1 MTLPSTVADA
11 NAVST
16 VRRTDHLDGLR
27 GLAVT
32 AVVVFHCATSLAAI
46 PCGGYLGVPIFFL
59 LSGYLITF
67 RLWASRE
74 PASVSTYRRFVRR
87 LIQRLAPAHAVVVL
101 LATPTAILV
110 GMPTRDA
117 LLGGLAS
124 STQTMTLYLPLAA
137 SVSGPLDVTWTLSV
151 EWWFYLCWPILL
163 LGLKR
168 ARRTTITVRDLSAVL
183 ACFFYAGSLGLSG
196 PSFYYLPWS
205 NTAVLLTGAAVAMH
219 GQRRAAVPKERETR
233 LSNRVGDTSLALL
246 LLLLLAPSGMIGP
259 GYRWVILP
267 CTAGATAVLL
277 LRCAEEGAARRF
289 LSRPALRFL
298 GIRAYSIYL
307 WHFALLW
314 LLQASMGESHRVA
327 AVVVSLASLVPVVW
341 ISFQY
346 LEQPWLCSGSGSN
359 VIATSRLGRARR

>member
-1 MTLPSTVADA
+1 MTLPGSGADA
-11 NAVST
+11 NAVSSA
-16 VRRTDHLDGLR
+16 RRAEHLDGLR

-46 PCGGYLGVPIFFL
+46 PCGGYLGVPIFFM
-59 LSGYLITF
+59 LSGYLITS

-74 PASVSTYRRFVRR
+74 PASVSTYRRFVIRR
-87 LIQRLAPAHAVVVL
+87 IQRLAPAHAAVVL

-124 STQTMTLYLPLAA
+124 STQTMTFYLPLAA

-151 EWWFYLCWPILL
+151 EWWFYLCWPLLL

-168 ARRTTITVRDLSAVL
+168 ARRTTTTVRNLSAVL
-183 ACFFYAGSLGLSG
+183 AFVFYTCSLGLSG

-205 NTAVLLTGAAVAMH
+205 NTAVLLTGAAIAMH
-219 GQRRAAVPKERETR
+219 GQRRAALPKECVTR

-267 CTAGATAVLL
+267 CTAGATGLL
-277 LRCAEEGAARRF
+277 LLGCADEGAARRF

-307 WHFALLW
+307 WHFAVLW
-314 LLQASMGESHRVA
+314 ILQASLGESRGGA
-327 AVVVSLASLVPVVW
+327 AVVVSLASLVPIVW
-341 ISFQY
+341 MSFHY
-346 LEQPWLCSGSGSN
+346 LEQPWLRSGSGST
-359 VIATSRLGRARR
+359 VIATSRPGGARR

>member
-1 MTLPSTVADA
+1 MTLPGTLAVA
-11 NAVST
+11 NAVSS
-16 VRRTDHLDGLR
+16 VRRAEHLDGLR

-32 AVVVFHCATSLAAI
+32 AVVVFHCATSLAAM
-46 PCGGYLGVPIFFL
+46 PCGGYLGVPIFFM
-59 LSGYLITF
+59 LSGYLITS

-74 PASVSTYRRFVRR
+74 PVSVSTYRSFVVRR
-87 LIQRLAPAHAVVVL
+87 IQRLAPAHAAVVL

-124 STQTMTLYLPLAA
+124 LTQTMTFYLPLAA
-137 SVSGPLDVTWTLSV
+137 PVSGPLDVTWTLSV
-151 EWWFYLCWPILL
+151 EWWFYLLWPILL

-168 ARRTTITVRDLSAVL
+168 ARRTTITVRNLSVVL

-196 PSFYYLPWS
+196 TSFYYLPWS
-205 NTAVLLTGAAVAMH
+205 NTAVLLSGAAVAMH
-219 GQRRAAVPKERETR
+219 GQRRAALPKGCETR
-233 LSNRVGDTSLALL
+233 PSNRSGDTSLALL

-267 CTAGATAVLL
+267 CTAGVTAVLL
-277 LRCAEEGAARRF
+277 LRCADGGAARRF
-289 LSRPALRFL
+289 LARAALRFL

-314 LLQASMGESHRVA
+314 LLQASLGESHRGA
-327 AVVVSLASLVPVVW
+327 AVVMSLASLVPVAW
-341 ISFQY
+341 ISFRY
-346 LEQPWLCSGSGSN
+346 LEQPWLRSGSGSTG
-359 VIATSRLGRARR
+359 IAPGRLGRARR